1 MKSSL
6 YKVITFALLF
16 LTMPILAAH
25 PSESQETYSQKI
37 TQLTKQL
44 YSQKSET
51 HQLKKRLYLS
61 EKSYDNLLRRCD
73 SLSTAQDSM
82 IANAFEKI
90 SIEQENREELENKT
104 KSHFKAVT
112 VSLIILSVLV
122 LIAFA
127 FLFVLRMKIIVM
139 RSNFSDKEGKWNDG
153 MNLVKEH
160 LVDFDNKFLRQLT
173 ESLETAPS
181 KKDVEKDHTLALRVA
196 DEVSRMETN
205 LSKMDSSIRGYKQ
218 LQKSIERIK
227 NYYQVQGY
235 DIVEMLGKPYN
246 EGMLVNADFTI
257 DEQLPEGAQIIT
269 SVKKPQVNYQGIM
282 IQKATIIVSQNI

>member
-25 PSESQETYSQKI
+25 TSEPQETYTKKI

-51 HQLKKRLYLS
+51 QQLKKRLYLS
-61 EKSYDNLLRRCD
+61 EKSNDNLLKRCD
-73 SLSTAQDSM
+73 SLSTALDSLT
-82 IANAFEKI
+82 ANAFAKI
-90 SIEQENREELENKT
+90 SIEQKNREELENKT
-104 KSHFKAVT
+104 KSHFNAVI

-127 FLFVLRMKIIVM
+127 FLLVIRMKIIVM
-139 RSNFSDKEGKWNDG
+139 HSNFSDKEGKWNDG

-173 ESLETAPS
+173 ESLETAQS
-181 KKDVEKDHTLALRVA
+181 KNDVEKGHTLALRVA

-269 SVKKPQVNYQGIM
+269 SVKKPQVNYQGTM